1 MNKFFK
7 QKNNRKNGF
16 TLVETLV
23 AIAIFTMSIV
33 ALMSVL
39 GSGIADTSY
48 AKQKMIA
55 SYLAQEGIE
64 SVRNVRDNYLLYSGG
79 GSNWVD
85 FKSKLDSCRQGQGN
99 GCGINNA
106 LATTDNQFIFKCSD
120 ISSCNLY
127 LDNGNYNVV
136 VAGNNS
142 GFVREIWKEDV
153 GDNEVKVYS
162 TVYWNQGSGSYNIT
176 LSENLYN
183 WIEY

>member
-1 MNKFFK
+1 MKKFLK
-7 QKNNRKNGF
+7 QKNRQNGF
-16 TLVETLV
+16 TLVEALI
-23 AIAIFTMSIV
+23 AIAIFTMSIL

-39 GSGIADTSY
+39 GSGIADTNY

-55 SYLAQEGIE
+55 SYLAEEGIE
-64 SVRNVRDNYLLYSGG
+64 SVRNVRDNYLLYGT

-85 FKSKLDSCRQGQGN
+85 FKSKLDTCRQGQGN
-99 GCGINNA
+99 GCGINNS
-106 LATTDNQFIFKCSD
+106 LDATNSQFIFKCSD
-120 ISSCNLY
+120 TSRCNLY

-136 VAGNNS
+136 AGNDS
-142 GFVREIWKEDV
+142 GFTREVWKEDV
-153 GDNEVKVYS
+153 GDNEVKIYS